1 MRFDISEIGA
11 IQCQLNFDEDYY
23 LDYLQ
28 ENGLQDSDDVKK
40 EYIKGQCDYDVT
52 YLDSEYFHDMGEY
65 DTMTIEEIEEE
76 FGNRCAEDVF
86 ITCMDGREHDF
97 EIQAYQDSIDI
108 NNPKELNAEAV
119 KCLRHGGYFK
129 NCRGFILTN
138 GVVVYTGAEHNMCS
152 KIPGINGTFDFI
164 RLGNIR
170 VLNHG
175 VDIAKP
181 PTEEQKKV
189 LNQMFQSYYGE
200 ELYLDLMNDKN
211 GHTGKK
217 YNSCEPYEV
226 MQDIYDYFNSGRLRQ
241 NTYESVKID
250 LTDIKQMVSECV
262 KKILSEY
269 HNAIDEK
276 IEWIAILILNRLKN
290 GETNFKISKSIIEK
304 YYPYSHPETLY
315 VSIDRLY
322 GKLAAYSP
330 NKKLLKINELFLGLP
345 DDKLLEVLM
354 HELTHWVND
363 VESSGKI
370 SKGRNTASRNTE
382 KERLIY
388 EIIYLFDSSEIQA
401 RATQLKYSIKSHEL
415 NNFNLEQITHV
426 GRMLFLINEIKKE
439 TYLEYSNSFGQD
451 NFGTIVE
458 GLLSQRAYYK
468 WSIDGKERFSNLI
481 SENEFNA
488 AKSSI
493 LKRLTKKL
501 NKFKN
506 SINKILNDFYS
517 INHK

>member
-1 MRFDISEIGA
+1 MKFDISEIGA

-119 KCLRHGGYFK
+119 KCLRHGEYFK

-138 GVVVYTGAEHNMCS
+138 GIVVYTGAEHNMCS

-241 NTYESVKID
+241 NTYESIKID
-250 LTDIKQMVSECV
+250 LNDIKQMVSECV
-262 KKILSEY
+262 KKILLEY

-290 GETNFKISKSIIEK
+290 GETNFKISKSIVEK
-304 YYPYSHPETLY
+304 YYPYSHPSLL
-315 VSIDRLY
+315 SISVEMI
-322 GKLAAYSP
+322 GANKIASYSP
-330 NKKLLKINELFLGLP
+330 KAKTIKVNQLFFNVN
-345 DDKLLEVLM
+345 DEKLLEALM

-363 VESSGKI
+363 NESCGKI
-370 SKGRNTASRNTE
+370 NKGRTAICRNNKKE
-382 KERLIY
+382 KLIY
-388 EIIYLFDSSEIQA
+388 EIIYLFDGSEMQA
-401 RATQLKYSIKSHEL
+401 RTTQVKYSINNNGL
-415 NNFNLEQITHV
+415 NIATIENVTHLQ
-426 GRMLFLINEIKKE
+426 RMKFLINEIKKE
-439 TYLEYSNSFGQD
+439 TYDEYSVSYGQD
-451 NFGTIVE
+451 DFGTIVE

-468 WSIDGKERFSNLI
+468 WSIDGKNRYSSFL
-481 SENEFNA
+481 SEKEFNA
-488 AKSSI
+488 AKNSI
-493 LKRLTKKL
+493 LKRLINKYD
-501 NKFKN
+501 KFKK
-506 SINKILNDFYS
+506 SIGKILNDLN
-517 INHK
+517 IG